1 MIFVPS
7 RDGRSHCPE
16 EFTDSS
22 DIVSGI
28 QVLAHTLVELDRS

>member
-16 EFTDSS
+16 EFTEID
-22 DIVSGI
+22 DIGRGAH
-28 QVLAHTLVELDRS
+28 VLAQTLIELDHS